1 MKGWLFAVPALF
13 LLMNL
18 IGFLLMRADKLR
30 ARKGEWRI
38 PERVLFAVS
47 FLLGGVGSALG
58 MYAFRHKTA
67 HASFRILLPLGALF
81 SIAVAALAE
90 YGVWLVVCG

>member
-30 ARKGEWRI
+30 AQRGEWRI
-38 PERVLFAVS
+38 PERVLFALAF
-47 FLLGGVGSALG
+47 FLGAPGAYAG
-58 MYAFRHKTA
+58 MLVFRHKTQ
-67 HASFRILLPLGALF
+67 HRLFSVGLPVLSAAEIIFVLWALF
-81 SIAVAALAE
+81 AR
-90 YGVWLVVCG
+90 